1 MTKAIFPGSFDPITN
16 GHVEVVEAAARMFEK
31 LYVVIMTNTSKK
43 YLFDEK
49 ERLDLARKVFEN
61 DENVEV
67 IARPAELTVEVAH
80 ELNAGVIVRGLR
92 NTTDFNYE
100 RDIAGI
106 NKTLDPKLN
115 TVLLFTRPE
124 DSFISSSMIKETVFF
139 GGNVSTL
146 VPKSVAA
153 ALKEK
158 LRNRNDE
165 EK

>member
-80 ELNAGVIVRGLR
+80 ELNAGEIVRGLR

>member
-61 DENVEV
+61 DESVEV

-80 ELNAGVIVRGLR
+80 ELNAGAIVRGLR

-158 LRNRNDE
+158 LRNRNNE

>member
-80 ELNAGVIVRGLR
+80 ELNAGAIVRGLR
-92 NTTDFNYE
+92 NTTDFNQ
-100 RDIAGI
+100 
-106 NKTLDPKLN
+106 TLDPKLN

>member
-61 DENVEV
+61 DENVEA

-80 ELNAGVIVRGLR
+80 ELNAGAIVRGLR

>member
-1 MTKAIFPGSFDPITN
+1 MTKASFPGSFDPITN

-67 IARPAELTVEVAH
+67 IARPDELTVEVAH
-80 ELNAGVIVRGLR
+80 ELNAGAIVRVLR

>member
-67 IARPAELTVEVAH
+67 IARTAELTVEVAH
-80 ELNAGVIVRGLR
+80 ELNAGAIVRGLR

>member
-80 ELNAGVIVRGLR
+80 ELNAGAIVRGLR

-106 NKTLDPKLN
+106 NKTLDQKLN

>member
-49 ERLDLARKVFEN
+49 ERLDLARQVFEN

-80 ELNAGVIVRGLR
+80 ELNAGAIVRGLR